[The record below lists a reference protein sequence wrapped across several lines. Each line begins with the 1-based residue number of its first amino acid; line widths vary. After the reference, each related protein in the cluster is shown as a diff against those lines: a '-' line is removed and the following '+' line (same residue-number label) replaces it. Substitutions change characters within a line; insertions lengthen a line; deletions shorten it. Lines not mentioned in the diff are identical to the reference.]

1 VNLILVGYR
10 GSGKSTVGR
19 CLAKQLGFRFVD
31 LDSEIVRSA
40 QRSIRQIF
48 DAEGE
53 AGFRQRER
61 RAIDSL
67 AKCKRRVIAL
77 GGGAVDDPETRRIVT
92 RLGRVVWLRAPAVVL
107 WARIRQDPSTDRNRP
122 DLTPTGGL
130 AEVESLLSAREPAYR
145 EAALHVVDTVSSSPE
160 QIAEAIGLW
169 FRAKDSFFD

>member
-1 VNLILVGYR
+1 
-10 GSGKSTVGR
+10 
-19 CLAKQLGFRFVD
+19 
-31 LDSEIVRSA
+31 
-40 QRSIRQIF
+40 
-48 DAEGE
+48 
-53 AGFRQRER
+53 
-61 RAIDSL
+61 
-67 AKCKRRVIAL
+67 
-77 GGGAVDDPETRRIVT
+77 VDDPETRRIVT